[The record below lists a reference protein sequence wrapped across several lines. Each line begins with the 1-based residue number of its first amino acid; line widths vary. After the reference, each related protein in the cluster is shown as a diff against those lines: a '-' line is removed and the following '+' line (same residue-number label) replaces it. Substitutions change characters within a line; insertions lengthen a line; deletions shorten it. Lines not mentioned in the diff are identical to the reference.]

1 MSCKDILFAR
11 QALMNMY
18 PKWAGTSNDLK
29 AAVEQEIFNGSLKLF
44 KEWLTKASTTQKL

>member
-29 AAVEQEIFNGSLKLF
+29 AAVE
-44 KEWLTKASTTQKL
+44 